1 MNKLAAGALALAL
14 ALGLGAVAPAVAAES
29 RYSGQA
35 LSLERYDERLDVAN
49 AKYKAFLAAELKLEN
64 AKKELDAAEAARKA
78 AADAYF
84 AYFPEAKLS
93 YNEAGTLES
102 LKRIERR
109 PVEEAAG
116 ALNLVSVTE
125 FSAAKDIE
133 NYQDLGFKPEK
144 IRSIVEN
151 YAVKKAGYTNEQF
164 NTAINRYVNAIV
176 EYRLKLKAYGDK
188 TQAYENLKA
197 AELTKTAKD
206 TAYRTAK
213 KAYDDAKKE
222 YEDAVK
228 DLEGWARIYGY
239 AVQTGANGVQI
250 VKPEDARVK
259 KAQKEF
265 NLSQLAAARE
275 KALTTIEAVNLLKK
289 LAPKKIAGKEAAINK
304 LVSECEALVKLADKY
319 LAKKS
324 AFVATAYADEEKE
337 LSAEEVTKQL
347 NEKSDK
353 LQDMISD
360 DKKEEAP
367 AKEEKEE
374 APEKEEKEEAPA
386 KEKENKPAREAGA
399 NARTG
404 IAGIAGVAGILAA
417 ASVAYAASKRD

>member
-1 MNKLAAGALALAL
+1 MMML
-14 ALGLGAVAPAVAAES
+14 
-29 RYSGQA
+29 
-35 LSLERYDERLDVAN
+35 
-49 AKYKAFLAAELKLEN
+49 
-64 AKKELDAAEAARKA
+64 
-78 AADAYF
+78 
-84 AYFPEAKLS
+84 
-93 YNEAGTLES
+93 
-102 LKRIERR
+102 
-109 PVEEAAG
+109 
-116 ALNLVSVTE
+116 
-125 FSAAKDIE
+125 
-133 NYQDLGFKPEK
+133 
-144 IRSIVEN
+144 
-151 YAVKKAGYTNEQF
+151 
-164 NTAINRYVNAIV
+164 
-176 EYRLKLKAYGDK
+176 
-188 TQAYENLKA
+188 
-197 AELTKTAKD
+197 
-206 TAYRTAK
+206 
-213 KAYDDAKKE
+213 KKE

-239 AVQTGANGVQI
+239 SVQTGANGVQI

-289 LAPKKIAGKEAAINK
+289 LAPKKIAGKEAQINK
-304 LVSECEALVKLADKY
+304 LVAECEQLIKLADKY
-319 LAKKS
+319 LAKKA
-324 AFVATAYADEEKE
+324 AFVATAYADEEE
-337 LSAEEVTKQL
+337 LSPEEVTNKL